1 MTIATLTV
9 PIVLAIGAPKNS
21 RSTGVLT
28 PILGNYP
35 NTSLPLST
43 DTTATPDAPPMN
55 TTSISVS
62 TSTNFK
68 GTLVASPVTGV
79 VRVTNAHPA
88 GTYTVTV
95 RAFDSGGASAIKM
108 FTLTVATPATCNP
121 VSFSQPENFDAGN
134 FAASVAVGDFNG
146 DGKQDLAVANA
157 GANNVSI
164 FLGDGFGHFSATTSV
179 GAGDGAWS
187 VAVGDFNGDGK
198 QDLAVADRASGKV
211 SILLGN
217 GDGAFSFVADYTIG
231 TYPFSVVVGDFN
243 GDGNQDLAV
252 GDRGSNDVAILL
264 GDGAGNFSVSGN
276 VPADNPLAVAVG
288 DFNNDG
294 NQDLAIASRNTNSVS
309 ILLGDGAGNFSAA
322 ITFAAGDTPQAVA
335 VGDFNNDDQQD
346 LVVAN
351 RTGYVSI
358 LLGDGAGHFS
368 SPMSFPVGST
378 PYSVAV
384 ADFDGDGNQD
394 LVAANFNSDNVSI
407 LLGDG
412 TGHFSATTNLLV
424 GTNPDSVAVG
434 DFNGDGKQ
442 DIAVTNA
449 SSNNVSISLRDC
461 ALTPT
466 NVVSRKTHGGAGG
479 FDINLPLTGSPGIE
493 CRTTGGTN
501 DFTIIA
507 TFSGA
512 VTVNGNPQAQVTLGT
527 GTIGSGG
534 VSNGGTVIISG
545 NTVTIPLTNVANAQT
560 INVTLFGVNGSGNV
574 VIPMGV
580 LVGDVN
586 ANRTVNAADVA
597 QAKSRIGQAVD
608 QTNFRSDVN
617 ANGSINAG
625 DVSIIKSDLG
635 TGLP

>member
-1 MTIATLTV
+1 LAV
-9 PIVLAIGAPKNS
+9 PILLATASQKNVRHAGA
-21 RSTGVLT
+21 LT

-35 NTSLPLST
+35 AASLLLST
-43 DTTATPDAPPMN
+43 DTTVTPDAPPTN
-55 TTSISVS
+55 TTSINVS
-62 TSTNFK
+62 TSIDFK
-68 GTLVASPVTGV
+68 GTLEASPVTGV
-79 VRVTNAHPA
+79 VSITNAHPA
-88 GTYTVTV
+88 GTYTIAV
-95 RAFDSGGASAIKM
+95 RAFDSGGASATKT
-108 FTLTVATPATCNP
+108 FTLTAATPVTCNP
-121 VSFSQPENFDAGN
+121 VSFSVPADFDADN

-164 FLGDGFGHFSATTSV
+164 FLGDGLGHFSATSTV

-217 GDGAFSFVADYTIG
+217 GDGTFSFVVDYTIG

-243 GDGNQDLAV
+243 GDGSEDLAV
-252 GDRGSNDVAILL
+252 GDRGSNDIAILL
-264 GDGAGNFSVSGN
+264 GDGAGHFSVAGN
-276 VPADNPLAVAVG
+276 VRADNPLAVAIG
-288 DFNNDG
+288 DFNDDG
-294 NQDLAIASRNTNSVS
+294 NQDIAVASRSSNCVS
-309 ILLGDGAGNFSAA
+309 ILLGDGAGDFSAA
-322 ITFAAGDTPQAVA
+322 TTFAAGDAPQAIA
-335 VGDFNNDDQQD
+335 VGDFDNDDRQD

-394 LVAANFNSDNVSI
+394 LVAANLNSNNVSI

-412 TGHFSATTNLLV
+412 TGHFSATMNLLV

-434 DFNGDGKQ
+434 DFSSDGKQ

-449 SSNNVSISLRDC
+449 SSNNLSILLRDC

-466 NVVSRKTHGGAGG
+466 NVVSRKAHASAGN
-479 FDINLPLTGSPGIE
+479 FDINLPLTGDVGIE
-493 CRTTGGTN
+493 CRTTGGSN
-501 DFTIIA
+501 DYTIVV
-507 TFSGA
+507 TFPNT

-527 GTIGSGG
+527 GTVGTGG
-534 VSNGGTVIISG
+534 VSNGGIVTISG
-545 NTVTIPLTNVANAQT
+545 NSVTIPLTNVANAQT

-586 ANRTVNAADVA
+586 GNRTVNAADVA
-597 QAKSRIGQAVD
+597 QTKARIGQSID

-617 ANGSINAG
+617 ANGSINAT
-625 DVSIIKSDLG
+625 DLSNIKSHLG